1 MSFMDTFN
9 YYYYDQ
15 ADTRVKGLLFMD
27 SPWPMILILF
37 SYLYFVFQCGPR
49 FMKNRPA
56 YELKSFIKFYN
67 IFQIISN
74 AYLVKEILAVHPD
87 AVALRCM
94 PIDYSNNPDAVRM
107 VRMTYF
113 VFLLKIVDLIETGM
127 FVLRKKYN
135 QISWLHLY
143 HHFTTALVAWIST
156 RYIAGG
162 MAVFYPAM
170 NCSVH
175 VIMYTYYLLST
186 TDSLKRYVLPFKRYV
201 TIIQMV
207 QFVILI
213 FHALI
218 ATFPSCA
225 VPKLPAYLMIL
236 DVLFNFNLFYNFYKR
251 TYLTPKKKKE

>member
-1 MSFMDTFN
+1 
-9 YYYYDQ
+9 
-15 ADTRVKGLLFMD
+15 
-27 SPWPMILILF
+27 
-37 SYLYFVFQCGPR
+37 
-49 FMKNRPA
+49 
-56 YELKSFIKFYN
+56 
-67 IFQIISN
+67 
-74 AYLVKEILAVHPD
+74 
-87 AVALRCM
+87 
-94 PIDYSNNPDAVRM
+94 M

-207 QFVILI
+207 NKQILI
-213 FHALI
+213 CI
-218 ATFPSCA
+218 
-225 VPKLPAYLMIL
+225 
-236 DVLFNFNLFYNFYKR
+236 
-251 TYLTPKKKKE
+251 